1 MFYLKLNVILRRHLY
16 TTTKTKTIDKPFN
29 YNDLIDI
36 LKSKK
41 KEKLE
46 KEKHTLNID
55 ESKILVIS
63 NGSCGYNKSILI
75 KINEKKY
82 LFNCGESTIRNLI
95 ELGIFLTHEKTNLFV
110 TRKSWSTIGGLVS
123 LFNSKGNEGFRM
135 HAPFNVMK
143 FFVTAYFNLLR
154 LTDVKVETHDH
165 NLSEYEDEFFTIK
178 AIELREINSITSKL
192 DSQETDE
199 EDDNDLNDY
208 KKKFNE
214 VQKIDQDFMTS
225 KENTV
230 YAYVCNFK
238 VSKAK
243 IIVLDC
249 PSENFIDSVIK
260 NEAFIGT
267 DIQYLI
273 HMGPNNVL
281 NNPDYKKWIDS
292 NKQIIHLILN
302 ETLTESHCK
311 NNLLMKLNYIDPGI
325 YGVKPNQLKV
335 ENLNDEKHIKYCFH
349 GTKAELQYDIVK
361 NFNRYDIENS
371 KKTPVALTTLDK
383 DAYPKFV
390 ILGTSSAAIN
400 LHRNSS
406 CYLVY
411 LNENS
416 SILMDCGEG
425 TLGQIIRHFGENNYR
440 NEIKKI
446 KAIYISHAHGDHQLG
461 LMSVL
466 NERKKIDDKSLLYL
480 CIPDNLNMIL
490 HPLQLL
496 FKEEKVF
503 KNVKILLN
511 EWFIKENLAY
521 LRESLDKCE
530 EKNENKSSKLPN
542 KYEKNFKIIESVND
556 FKNYVDVDIFE
567 TQLVNHM
574 SYSCG
579 LYIKFKNQFTF
590 GYSGDCRPTKQFTDL
605 IKNCDLLIN
614 EATFSNEHS
623 AIAKVL
629 FHSTVKEAIN
639 VAKEANVKYLILTHF
654 GKFLSKQ
661 THEIFYDETQFNNVG
676 IAVDHMEVNRLN
688 INKIPNCN
696 KIFRENF

>member
-16 TTTKTKTIDKPFN
+16 TTTKTKTTEKPFS

-46 KEKHTLNID
+46 KEKNTLNID

-75 KINEKKY
+75 NINEKKY
-82 LFNCGESTIRNLI
+82 LFNCGESTYRNLI
-95 ELGIFLTHEKTNLFV
+95 ELGIVLTHDITNLFV

-123 LFNSKGNEGFRM
+123 LFNSKRNGGFKI

-143 FFVTAYFNLLR
+143 FFETAYFNLLR
-154 LTDVKVETHDH
+154 LSDVKAQTHDH
-165 NLSEYEDEFFTIK
+165 NLSEFEDEFFTIK
-178 AIELREINSITSKL
+178 AIEVKEIKSTTSKL
-192 DSQETDE
+192 DSQETDK
-199 EDDNDLNDY
+199 EDDNDLNDN

-214 VQKIDQDFMTS
+214 VQKIYQDFLTP
-225 KENTV
+225 KDNTV
-230 YAYVCNFK
+230 YAYMCNFK
-238 VSKAK
+238 VSRAK

-302 ETLTESHCK
+302 ETLTESHSK
-311 NNLLMKLNYIDPGI
+311 NNLLMKLNLTDPEI
-325 YGVKPNQLKV
+325 YGVKPNQLEV
-335 ENLNDEKHIKYCFH
+335 ENLNNEKHIKYCFH
-349 GTKAELQYDIVK
+349 GTIAELQYDIVK
-361 NFNRYDIENS
+361 NFKRYNS
-371 KKTPVALTTLDK
+371 EKSPSLALMTLDK
-383 DAYPKFV
+383 DKDVYPKIV

-425 TLGQIIRHFGENNYR
+425 SLGQIIRHFGENNYR
-440 NEIKKI
+440 NEVKKI

-466 NERKKIDDKSLLYL
+466 NERKKIDHQSLLYL

-496 FKEEKVF
+496 FKDKKVF

-511 EWFIKENLAY
+511 EWFIKENIAY

-542 KYEKNFKIIESVND
+542 KYKENFKIIESVND
-556 FKNYVDVDIFE
+556 FKNYVDVEIFE
-567 TQLVNHM
+567 TLLVNHIP
-574 SYSCG
+574 YSSG

-614 EATFSNEHS
+614 EATFSNDHS

-629 FHSTVKEAIN
+629 FHSTVNEAVN

-688 INKIPNCN
+688 INKIPNYN
-696 KIFRENF
+696 HIFREKN